1 MLARGLHFAR
11 TQISFL
17 SKRDRLATFT
27 SHFILIRPVC
37 FPPMRS
43 YQSLF
48 LSLPSPLPSDP
59 PGKLQFQ
66 RIRRERA
73 KCARA
78 PERISRAEFFNANN
92 SSAGWYDEH
101 VNGFSL
107 GVNVFLSFFFF
118 FVFVF
123 FFSFSET
130 LELLGGGG
138 FYGFWYSDS
147 LFLCVDFNV
156 SSLSFSLCGI
166 KTQDS

>member
-1 MLARGLHFAR
+1 MQINNRTNSLFLESGKNKYTGFRYLKFHCNESIIVLHPTPSLPSFFFFNPKLHTHRDALMLVPARGLHFAR

-27 SHFILIRPVC
+27 ST
-37 FPPMRS
+37 
-43 YQSLF
+43 
-48 LSLPSPLPSDP
+48 LSWFDPCVFRRCVSTKAFFSLPSDP

-101 VNGFSL
+101 VNGF
-107 GVNVFLSFFFF
+107 LS
-118 FVFVF
+118 
-123 FFSFSET
+123 E
-130 LELLGGGG
+130 
-138 FYGFWYSDS
+138 
-147 LFLCVDFNV
+147 
-156 SSLSFSLCGI
+156 
-166 KTQDS
+166 

>member
-1 MLARGLHFAR
+1 MQINNRTNNIYFSNQEKINIPIPEIPLQRIHHRFTSNTFPSFLFFFNPKLHTHRDALMLVPARGLHFAR

-27 SHFILIRPVC
+27 ST
-37 FPPMRS
+37 
-43 YQSLF
+43 
-48 LSLPSPLPSDP
+48 LSWFDPCVFRRCVPTKAFFSLPSDP

-101 VNGFSL
+101 VNGF
-107 GVNVFLSFFFF
+107 LS
-118 FVFVF
+118 
-123 FFSFSET
+123 E
-130 LELLGGGG
+130 
-138 FYGFWYSDS
+138 
-147 LFLCVDFNV
+147 
-156 SSLSFSLCGI
+156 
-166 KTQDS
+166 